1 MKYQQLQPEQNKAE
15 EPNKVKDEFVAPAP
29 MKDNHV
35 KSGPVARKDTG
46 VREDKTGPVSREDL
60 VARDDLVAR
69 EDVSKPPDSYS
80 RYMHQDYMSHL
91 QGGQLR

>member
-1 MKYQQLQPEQNKAE
+1 MIVFKNQQVQPEQNKAE
-15 EPNKVKDEFVAPAP
+15 ELDKVKDEFVAPAP
-29 MKDNHV
+29 IKDNHV
-35 KSGPVARKDTG
+35 RSGIVAREDT
-46 VREDKTGPVSREDL
+46 VIMEDRV
-60 VARDDLVAR
+60 VVR